1 MPASHGSKLASK
13 LASSIWGGFS
23 GANRNRN
30 PKRSRAVSQ
39 SGLQWNDWLVVWNMA
54 LVTFHI
60 LRMSSS
66 QLLLTH
72 IFQRGWNHQPGD
84 LICWNYLNPS
94 TAKSFC
100 LEVVSIN
107 FQTNSDYRRCDLQV
121 LPGHF
126 LLGGFA
132 RNWATPNPWIYHQF
146 LKFWQQGY
154 TLFWDKSILV
164 NYIYIHTSSAIQVQ
178 VWSEWVWIVWTMD
191 FRDKFCMHF
200 INYSIHPIGRM
211 MSWGA
216 HLG

>member
-164 NYIYIHTSSAIQVQ
+164 NYIYTYEFSHSSPSLIRMSMNCLNHGFSGQVLYAFHKTTQ
-178 VWSEWVWIVWTMD
+178 
-191 FRDKFCMHF
+191 F
-200 INYSIHPIGRM
+200 IP
-211 MSWGA
+211 
-216 HLG
+216 

>member
-1 MPASHGSKLASK
+1 MPASHGSKLASR

-23 GANRNRN
+23 GPNRNRN

-54 LVTFHI
+54 FVTFHI
-60 LRMSSS
+60 LGMSSS

-132 RNWATPNPWIYHQF
+132 RNWATPNPWISSVSEVLTAGVIIPF
-146 LKFWQQGY
+146 SETNPFW
-154 TLFWDKSILV
+154 WERD
-164 NYIYIHTSSAIQVQ
+164 IYIHIRVQPFKSKFDQNEYELFEPWIFGTSSVCI
-178 VWSEWVWIVWTMD
+178 S
-191 FRDKFCMHF
+191 
-200 INYSIHPIGRM
+200 
-211 MSWGA
+211 
-216 HLG
+216 